1 VKAPRK
7 RLLHLDADLTLRQG
21 AHTIEIKSDRET
33 IRVSLSSFKAVPQ
46 GPFGLRELRRYARLA
61 STHLDQDWR
70 IDVAGQPL
78 LSRQAGRWRVQNWA
92 GLLKL
97 GLRTLRK

>member
-1 VKAPRK
+1 MKAPRK

-46 GPFGLRELRRYARLA
+46 GPFGLRELSRYARLA
-61 STHLDQDWR
+61 STHLHQDWLVE
-70 IDVAGQPL
+70 VAGQAL
-78 LSRQAGRWRVQNWA
+78 LRHQGGRWRVQNWA

-97 GLRTLRK
+97 GLRFLRS